1 MPSSK
6 QQEQGSEGEFT
17 FLTFKLDLI
26 KTDMI
31 NRADA
36 AYEALCGLDVR
47 KLRVLRIICAVPG
60 VTASSV
66 ARQSLI
72 EKTLL
77 SKLLAELMRR
87 KLVRRT
93 VHPDDARHFQ
103 LWPTPAGLRVR
114 DQAHELGKKLEDEML
129 SALLTPD
136 ERRLLGHL
144 VDKLMVMF
152 VQDAA
157 QDGPPAKRR
166 S

>member
-6 QQEQGSEGEFT
+6 QGDQGSEDEFT

-31 NRADA
+31 SRADS

-66 ARQSLI
+66 SRQSLI

-77 SKLLAELMRR
+77 SKLLAELIRR

-103 LWPTPAGLRVR
+103 LWPTPVGLRVR
-114 DQAHELGKKLEDEML
+114 DEAHELGKKLEDEML
-129 SALLTPD
+129 SPLLTRD
-136 ERRLLGHL
+136 ERRSLGHL
-144 VDKLMVMF
+144 VDKLMMMF
-152 VQDAA
+152 AQDEAR
-157 QDGPPAKRR
+157 DGPPVRR
-166 S
+166 P

>member
-6 QQEQGSEGEFT
+6 QEKPGSEDEFT

-31 NRADA
+31 SRADS

-47 KLRVLRIICAVPG
+47 KLRVLRIICATPG

-66 ARQSLI
+66 SRQSLI

-77 SKLLAELMRR
+77 SKLLAELIRR

-93 VHPDDARHFQ
+93 VHPDDARHLQ

-114 DQAHELGKKLEDEML
+114 DEAHELGRKLEDEML
-129 SALLTPD
+129 SPLLTRD
-136 ERRLLGHL
+136 ERKTLGHL
-144 VDKLMVMF
+144 VDKLMMMF
-152 VQDAA
+152 AEDGEG
-157 QDGPPAKRR
+157 DGPPAKRHA
-166 S
+166 

>member
-6 QQEQGSEGEFT
+6 LGKLDGEDEFT

-31 NRADA
+31 SRADS

-47 KLRVLRIICAVPG
+47 RLRVLRLICVSPG

-66 ARQSLI
+66 SRQSLI

-77 SKLLAELMRR
+77 SKLLAELIRR

-103 LWPTPAGLRVR
+103 LWPTPAGLRAR
-114 DQAHELGKKLEDEML
+114 DQAHELGEKLEDEML
-129 SALLTPD
+129 SPLLTRD
-136 ERRLLGHL
+136 ERKTLGHL
-144 VDKLMVMF
+144 VDKLMGMF
-152 VQDAA
+152 AA
-157 QDGPPAKRR
+157 DEGGGKG
-166 S
+166 

>member
-1 MPSSK
+1 MPPSPRA
-6 QQEQGSEGEFT
+6 EQDSENEFT

-26 KTDMI
+26 KADMI
-31 NRADA
+31 SRADA

-47 KLRVLRIICAVPG
+47 KLRVLRIICVEPG

-66 ARQSLI
+66 SRQSLI

-77 SKLLAELMRR
+77 SKLLAELIQR

-114 DQAHELGKKLEDEML
+114 DQAHELGRKLEDEML
-129 SALLTPD
+129 SPLLTRD
-136 ERRLLGHL
+136 ERKTLGHL
-144 VDKLMVMF
+144 VDKLMRMF
-152 VQDAA
+152 VKDAA
-157 QDGPPAKRR
+157 RDRLAAKRNC
-166 S
+166 